1 MSYSLADI
9 KVTRTSDSK
18 ITQVDWENLP
28 FGKVFSD
35 HMLVMDYSNETWG
48 EPEVIPFGD
57 LKLHPATS
65 AIHYGQS
72 IFEGLKAYR
81 SINDEVVIFRP
92 DMNAKR
98 FRESCLR
105 MCMPE
110 IPEDLFLACVDK
122 IVKVD
127 SNWIPD
133 KEGFSLYIRPF
144 LFATDDYIGIKPSDT
159 YKFMIFTCPVGAYY
173 SEPLNVKIEEKY
185 TRASIGGVGRA
196 KTAGNYAASLY
207 PAKLGKDEG
216 FHQLVWTDGVEHKY
230 IEESGTMNIMF
241 VIDGK
246 LVTPSEDSDTILRG
260 ITKRSVVEVAQEWG
274 MPVEERKV
282 SVQEIIAAIRS
293 GRLTE
298 VFGAGTAATIAQI
311 KRLGFRDELFELPAI
326 ESREFSNKVYKFLN
340 DLKTGVVPDKFGWV
354 RKIN

>member
-1 MSYSLADI
+1 MSNSVVDI
-9 KVTRTSDSK
+9 KVTQTSASK
-18 ITQVDWENLP
+18 INQVDWDNLP
-28 FGKVFSD
+28 FGQVFSD
-35 HMLVMDYSNETWG
+35 HILVMDYKNGAWSN
-48 EPEVIPFGD
+48 PEVMPFGD

-81 SINDEVVIFRP
+81 QASGEVVIFRP

-98 FRESCLR
+98 FAESCVR
-105 MCMPE
+105 MCMPI

-122 IVKVD
+122 IVAVD
-127 SNWIPD
+127 SDWIPN
-133 KEGFSLYIRPF
+133 KEGYSLYIRPF
-144 LFATDDYIGIKPSDT
+144 MFATDDYIGIKPSDT
-159 YKFMIFTCPVGAYY
+159 YKFLIFTCPVGAYY
-173 SEPLNVKIEEKY
+173 AEPLNVKIEEKY

-196 KTAGNYAASLY
+196 KTAGNYAASLF

-241 VIDGK
+241 VLDGT
-246 LVTPSEDSDTILRG
+246 LVTPSEESDTILRG
-260 ITKRSVVEVAQEWG
+260 ITKRSVVEVAHDWG

-282 SVQEIIAAIRS
+282 TVEEIINGIQS
-293 GRLTE
+293 GKLSE

-311 KRLGFRDELFELPAI
+311 QKIGFRDQVYDLPAI
-326 ESREFSNKVYKFLN
+326 EGREFSNKVYTYLN
-340 DLKTGVVPDKFGWV
+340 ELKAGILPDKFNWI
-354 RKIN
+354 RKVK